1 MYIRN
6 GVQGEKEKHTLASED
21 RNDEDEDKGGNEDE
35 ERRGKRVV
43 YCMQGWSP
51 SP

>member
-6 GVQGEKEKHTLASED
+6 GVQGEKERHTLTSED
-21 RNDEDEDKGGNEDE
+21 RDEKDEDKRGNEDE
-35 ERRGKRVV
+35 EGRGARIA
-43 YCMQGWSP
+43 YCTQGWSP